1 MSGKSDPKKE
11 LELRPDGWERFDRAV
26 TAAAKSG
33 PKHRTKPHAEMK
45 IGKKAKKRAKRKK
58 VAKNVDS

>member
-1 MSGKSDPKKE
+1 MAKTVSKTE

-33 PKHRTKPHAEMK
+33 PKHRVTEKP
-45 IGKKAKKRAKRKK
+45 KAKKKSVGKRKK
-58 VAKNVDS
+58 S